1 VPAAFYGG
9 GNPLG
14 SLSQAGA
21 APLLFT
27 ANRLR
32 TLRRRLTA
40 GVWAETQDPYLLL
53 EVPEDELLSFAP
65 GFEVGL
71 DGIVDV
77 VPNPYATVERYD
89 DMVVLFLHG
98 DGFWAPAPF
107 ADWLREG
114 DCDVIVVA
122 RGRLPPQEDADRER
136 ALADLVTSGQAYFS
150 MVTIAAPDC
159 RDML

>member
-1 VPAAFYGG
+1 VGASP
-9 GNPLG
+9 
-14 SLSQAGA
+14 SLV
-21 APLLFT
+21 T

-40 GVWAETQDPYLLL
+40 SVWAETQDPYLLL
-53 EVPEDELLSFAP
+53 EVPEEELPTWAP
-65 GFEVGL
+65 GFELAL

-89 DMVVLFLHG
+89 DMVVLLLHG
-98 DGFWAPAPF
+98 DGFWAPVPF
-107 ADWLREG
+107 ADWPREG

-122 RGRLPPQEDADRER
+122 RGRLPPEADADRER

-150 MVTIAAPDC
+150 MVTIAAPD
-159 RDML
+159 RRTML